1 MNPNVVD
8 VTYAH
13 EHGVEG
19 DNVVICGGGL
29 SGCDTAIE
37 LGENGKKV
45 TIVEMMDEIAR
56 DVMPINKISIV
67 RLIEEY
73 NVNVLTGKRVV
84 EIEKDGV
91 VIADCEGNKE
101 TVSADAVIMAF
112 GQRPEGVI
120 AESILEKYPTKT
132 TLIGDCEGV
141 SKAAKAIRE
150 GFYAAMALQ

>member
-1 MNPNVVD
+1 MLPNVVD
-8 VTYAH
+8 VTHAH
-13 EHGVEG
+13 EFGVES
-19 DNVVICGGGL
+19 DDIVICGGGL

-37 LGENGKKV
+37 LGQAGKKV
-45 TIVEMMDEIAR
+45 TIVEMMDGIAR
-56 DVMPINKISIV
+56 DVMPINKISIM

-73 NVNVLTGKRVV
+73 GINVATSKRVV
-84 EIEKDGV
+84 EIQPDGV
-91 VIADCEGNKE
+91 IVADAEGNKE
-101 TVSADAVIMAF
+101 KIKAETVITAF

-120 AESILEKYPTKT
+120 AQSILEKYPTKT